1 MGLVLTMGGLMQGTM
16 WMKGTEWLDTVVA
29 MRPYWLVRTLAGISM
44 DIGISLLV
52 INLMKTGLAGSKSS
66 QPAAQFAGT
75 GGVA

>member
-1 MGLVLTMGGLMQGTM
+1 M

-52 INLMKTGLAGSKSS
+52 INLMKTALSSSKND
-66 QPAAQFAGT
+66 PPTAKFAGT
-75 GGVA
+75 GEVA